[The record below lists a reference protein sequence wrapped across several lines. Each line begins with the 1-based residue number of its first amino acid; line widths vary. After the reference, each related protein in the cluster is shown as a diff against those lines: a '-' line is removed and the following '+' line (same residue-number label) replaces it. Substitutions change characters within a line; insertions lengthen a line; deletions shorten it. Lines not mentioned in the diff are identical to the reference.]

1 MTTTSR
7 PEAAQAEAT
16 ATPQST
22 VKPRPALQRIRLR
35 GLTGDEVFPLA
46 GSAAGAIALV
56 WVLYEHVLPLT
67 GALGFWV
74 CCYVVFLALY
84 AAVAAMTSGRRVVTD
99 RLAAVA
105 AASAGLFALT
115 AVFAQISYIAF
126 RAWPAVTHLN
136 FWTQTM
142 ATTGS
147 LQPLTSGGVVQGM
160 VGSLEQLGIATLLA
174 VPLGVLAAV
183 FLAEVGGLLAHPVR
197 VIVTAMTALPEIVA
211 GLFIYATVIL
221 TLGTRED
228 GLAAGLALTVMMLP
242 IVTRASEVML
252 RMVPNSLRE
261 ASYALGASQW
271 RTVWNV
277 VLPTAK
283 SGLTTV
289 SVLGMAR
296 VVGETAPL
304 LFTAG
309 LTNFLNANP
318 FHGPQTGMPLLIW
331 AFIRI
336 TPTTNM
342 IERGFGAGLVL
353 LVMVLILFTLARVLG
368 GKAPGELTRRQRRR
382 IARDARTRRTAAQR
396 SKAQRTTAPRTT
408 GRQPS

>member
-1 MTTTSR
+1 MTTTSA
-7 PEAAQAEAT
+7 PEARQAQPT
-16 ATPQST
+16 AP
-22 VKPRPALQRIRLR
+22 PRPAPQRRIRLR
-35 GLTGDEVFPLA
+35 AVTADEALPLFGA
-46 GSAAGAIALV
+46 AAGAIALV
-56 WVLYEHVLPLT
+56 WLLYEQVLPLS

-74 CCYVVFLALY
+74 CCYVVFLIFY
-84 AAVAAMTSGRRVVTD
+84 ATVTAMTAGRQAVKD

-105 AASAGLFALT
+105 AASAGLFALA
-115 AVFAQISYIAF
+115 AVAGQIGYIAF
-126 RAWPAVTHLN
+126 RGWAAVTHLN

-142 ATTGS
+142 QATGS
-147 LQPLTSGGVVQGM
+147 LQPLTSGGVLHAV
-160 VGSLEQLGIATLLA
+160 VGSLEQLGIATVLA
-174 VPLGVLAAV
+174 VPLGVTAAV
-183 FLAEVGGLLAHPVR
+183 FLSEVGGLLAHPVR

-211 GLFIYATVIL
+211 GLFVYATLIL
-221 TLGTRED
+221 TLGTRQD

-242 IVTRASEVML
+242 IVTRASEMML
-252 RMVPNSLRE
+252 RMVPGSLRE

-277 VLPTAK
+277 VLPTAR

-318 FHGPQTGMPLLIW
+318 FHGPQTGLPLLIW
-331 AFIRI
+331 ADIRI
-336 TPTTNM
+336 TPTANM

-353 LVMVLILFTLARVLG
+353 LVMVLILFTAARVLG

-382 IARDARTRRTAAQR
+382 IARDTRSRPITE
-396 SKAQRTTAPRTT
+396 
-408 GRQPS
+408 RQPS

>member
-1 MTTTSR
+1 MTTTS
-7 PEAAQAEAT
+7 PPQDSQAQLT
-16 ATPQST
+16 AP
-22 VKPRPALQRIRLR
+22 PRPAPQPRIRLR
-35 GLTGDEVFPLA
+35 AITADDALPLFGA
-46 GSAAGAIALV
+46 AAGAIALV
-56 WVLYEHVLPLT
+56 WLLYEQVLPLS

-74 CCYVVFLALY
+74 CCYVAFLILY
-84 AAVAAMTSGRRVVTD
+84 AAVTAMRSGRQAVAD

-105 AASAGLFALT
+105 AASAGLFAL
-115 AVFAQISYIAF
+115 AVILGQIGYIAF
-126 RAWPAVTHLN
+126 RGWAAVTHLN

-142 ATTGS
+142 QATGS
-147 LQPLTSGGVVQGM
+147 LQPLTSGGVLHGV
-160 VGSLEQLGIATLLA
+160 VGSLEQLGIATVLA
-174 VPLGVLAAV
+174 VPLGVLAAI

-211 GLFIYATVIL
+211 GLFVYATVIL
-221 TLGTRED
+221 TLGTRQD
-228 GLAAGLALTVMMLP
+228 GLAAALALTVMMLP
-242 IVTRASEVML
+242 IVTRASEMML
-252 RMVPNSLRE
+252 RMVPGSLRE

-277 VLPTAK
+277 VLPTAR

-336 TPTTNM
+336 TPTANM
-342 IERGFGAGLVL
+342 IARGFGAGLVL
-353 LVMVLILFTLARVLG
+353 LVMVLILFTAARVLG

-382 IARDARTRRTAAQR
+382 IARDTRTR
-396 SKAQRTTAPRTT
+396 PTT

>member
-1 MTTTSR
+1 MTATSP
-7 PEAAQAEAT
+7 PEAPQAQVIA
-16 ATPQST
+16 P
-22 VKPRPALQRIRLR
+22 PRPAPQRIRLR
-35 GLTGDEVFPLA
+35 AATADELFPLFGA
-46 GSAAGAIALV
+46 AAGAIALV
-56 WVLYEHVLPLT
+56 WVLYEQVLPLS
-67 GALGFWV
+67 GALGFWL
-74 CCYVVFLALY
+74 CCYVVFLILY
-84 AAVAAMTSGRRVVTD
+84 AAVAAMRSGRRAVAD

-105 AASAGLFALT
+105 AASAGLFAL
-115 AVFAQISYIAF
+115 AVIAAQIGYIAF
-126 RAWPAVTHLN
+126 RSSPAVTHLN

-142 ATTGS
+142 KSTGS
-147 LQPLTSGGVVQGM
+147 LQPLTSGGVVHGM
-160 VGSLEQLGIATLLA
+160 VGSLEQLGIATVLA
-174 VPLGVLAAV
+174 VPLGILAAV
-183 FLAEVGGLLAHPVR
+183 FLAEVGGVLAHPVR

-221 TLGTRED
+221 TLGTRQD

-242 IVTRASEVML
+242 IVTRASEMML
-252 RMVPNSLRE
+252 RMVPASLRE

-277 VLPTAK
+277 VLPTAR

-304 LFTAG
+304 LLTAG

-318 FHGPQTGMPLLIW
+318 FHGPQTGLPLMIW

-336 TPTTNM
+336 TPTANM

-353 LVMVLILFTLARVLG
+353 LLMVLILFTAARVLG

-382 IARDARTRRTAAQR
+382 IARDTRTRRT
-396 SKAQRTTAPRTT
+396 P

>member
-1 MTTTSR
+1 M
-7 PEAAQAEAT
+7 T
-16 ATPQST
+16 ATSPPETPQAHLA
-22 VKPRPALQRIRLR
+22 PLPPPAPEHSERIRLHAA
-35 GLTGDEVFPLA
+35 TADEVFPPLA
-46 GSAAGAIALV
+46 AAAGAIALV
-56 WVLYEHVLPLT
+56 WVLYERVLAFT

-74 CCYVVFLALY
+74 CCYGVFLILY
-84 AAVAAMTSGRRVVTD
+84 AAVTAMQVGRRAVAD
-99 RLAAVA
+99 RLAGVA
-105 AASAGLFALT
+105 AASAGLFVL
-115 AVFAQISYIAF
+115 AVIADQIGYIAF
-126 RAWPAVTHLN
+126 RGWPAVRHLN

-142 ATTGS
+142 QATGQ
-147 LQPLTSGGVVQGM
+147 LQPLTSGGVVHAM
-160 VGSLEQLGIATLLA
+160 VGSLEQLGIASLLA

-183 FLAEVGGLLAHPVR
+183 FLAEVGGVLAHPVR

-221 TLGTRED
+221 SLGTRQD
-228 GLAAGLALTVMMLP
+228 GLAASLALAVMMLP
-242 IVTRASEVML
+242 IVTRASEMML

-277 VLPTAK
+277 VLPTAR

-304 LFTAG
+304 LLTAG

-318 FHGPQTGMPLLIW
+318 FHGPQTGLPLLIW

-336 TPTTNM
+336 SPSATF
-342 IERGFGAGLVL
+342 IERGFGAGLAL
-353 LVMVLILFTLARVLG
+353 LIMVLILFTAARVLG

-382 IARDARTRRTAAQR
+382 IARDARI
-396 SKAQRTTAPRTT
+396 
-408 GRQPS
+408 

>member
-1 MTTTSR
+1 M
-7 PEAAQAEAT
+7 T
-16 ATPQST
+16 ATPATGTPQAHPAAT
-22 VKPRPALQRIRLR
+22 PRPAPEQRIRL
-35 GLTGDEVFPLA
+35 GAVTADEVFPLL

-56 WVLYEHVLPLT
+56 WVLYERVLPFT

-74 CCYVVFLALY
+74 CCYGVFVILY
-84 AAVAAMTSGRRVVTD
+84 AAVAAMRSGRRALTD

-105 AASAGLFALT
+105 AASAGLFVL
-115 AVFAQISYIAF
+115 AVIAGQIGYIAF
-126 RAWPAVTHLN
+126 RGWAAVRHLN

-142 ATTGS
+142 QATGPKN
-147 LQPLTSGGVVQGM
+147 PLTSGGVVHAM
-160 VGSLEQLGIATLLA
+160 LGSLEQLGIATLLA

-221 TLGTRED
+221 TLGTRQN
-228 GLAAGLALTVMMLP
+228 GFAAGLALTVMMLP
-242 IVTRASEVML
+242 IVTRASEFML

-261 ASYALGASQW
+261 AAYALGASQW

-277 VLPTAK
+277 VLPTAR

-304 LFTAG
+304 LLTSG
-309 LTNFLNANP
+309 LTNFLNADP

-336 TPTTNM
+336 TPQGSF
-342 IERGFGAGLVL
+342 IDRGFGAGLAL
-353 LVMVLILFTLARVLG
+353 LLMVLILFTAARVLG

-382 IARDARTRRTAAQR
+382 IARDTR
-396 SKAQRTTAPRTT
+396 S
-408 GRQPS
+408 